1 MVSSPSFALPVP
13 PCEACL
19 WLTGAVLSLAFQRV
33 TSSRGLEYAA
43 SHSVPGISMPAS
55 AALHQSAEICPF
67 NKLRPSQPITALGR
81 GEVKRLL
88 LGMVLCP
95 CVLLF
100 AMD

>member
-1 MVSSPSFALPVP
+1 
-13 PCEACL
+13 
-19 WLTGAVLSLAFQRV
+19 
-33 TSSRGLEYAA
+33 
-43 SHSVPGISMPAS
+43 MPAS